1 MKCENIFYYKLWL
14 EVIHSVIPKPQI
26 DAIVKEGF
34 GQVVAE
40 VTLEKTVEP
49 TKDAFD
55 CGILSLQVKDK

>member
-1 MKCENIFYYKLWL
+1 M
-14 EVIHSVIPKPQI
+14 IHSVIPKPQI